1 MKIYNRLTNEWAT
14 PPGRVYV
21 VNPAPEIT
29 GGDLIIAYLA
39 RDGWHEWVAVHAET
53 AMVVGG
59 GKTRDAAV
67 GQASRQLR
75 HYGREAYLK
84 AIKTVAAKRAAAKRQ
99 GS

>member
-1 MKIYNRLTNEWAT
+1 MKIYNTTTKEWIA

-21 VNPAPEIT
+21 VDPAPEIT
-29 GGDLIIAYLA
+29 GDDLIIAYLA

-59 GKTRDAAV
+59 GKTREAAV

-75 HYGREAYLK
+75 YYGREAYLQ
-84 AIKTVAAKRAAAKRQ
+84 AVKTVAAKRQR
-99 GS
+99 S